1 MTSESA
7 HIYAVATAYPP
18 HVMRQ
23 DDVAAKAAEVFGH
36 KPDYFRRMAAAYGN
50 AGVETRHSCV
60 PLDWYLEQHGWPERT
75 QLYEQNAIALLT
87 EAGEACMAAANVLP
101 ADVAAT
107 VIVSS
112 TGIVTPSLDSL
123 LQSPLGLNPDVQRLP
138 IFGFGCAGGVGNCC
152 RFSFLN
158 AALLMHRI
166 RVENEALSPRREI
179 LLYNII
185 FGFGIDN
192 FPGDFEFE
200 SRPA

>member
-18 HVMRQ
+18 HDMRQ

-101 ADVAAT
+101 AMLGAWEIAA
-107 VIVSS
+107 
-112 TGIVTPSLDSL
+112 G
-123 LQSPLGLNPDVQRLP
+123 
-138 IFGFGCAGGVGNCC
+138 
-152 RFSFLN
+152 FSFFN